1 MNSSHGIG
9 PVFLIV
15 GMVTLG
21 FILLPLPF
29 IVIYAFSPS
38 AYALI
43 GEQGPT
49 LKWFESFFGNDRF
62 MAALQ
67 SSLMIAIIT
76 TVTALVIAVP
86 TAVMAV
92 RHRFFGRDLLLT
104 LVSAPLMVPGVIVGT
119 AALGFVSQTGVG
131 PGFWPLTVAMIA
143 LALPLAMRPLIA
155 NLSGLDSDLENAG
168 RNLGARPLTAFFRI
182 TLPQLTPGLVAGGTF
197 AFVEAMDN
205 FAIAAFLSN
214 ISFTTLPV
222 ESYSYIRDIDDPTV
236 AAMATILILFSVF
249 VVFTIEWLLGLD
261 RFLDLG

>member
-1 MNSSHGIG
+1 MNGSGGIG
-9 PVFLIV
+9 PFFYTV
-15 GMVTLG
+15 GMVTLA

-29 IVIYAFSPS
+29 IVLYSFSPS

-43 GEQGPT
+43 SDQGFT
-49 LKWFESFFGNDRF
+49 LKWFVSFFENERF
-62 MAALQ
+62 MAALRA
-67 SSLMIAIIT
+67 SLSIAAIT
-76 TVTALVIAVP
+76 TVVSLVIAVP

-92 RHRFFGRDLLLT
+92 RHRFAGRDLLLT

-119 AALGFVSQTGVG
+119 AVLGFVSQTGIG

-143 LALPLAMRPLIA
+143 LALPLTMRPLIA
-155 NLSGLDSDLENAG
+155 NLSGLDHDLENAA
-168 RNLGARPLTAFFRI
+168 RNLGASPLAAFFRI

-214 ISFTTLPV
+214 ITFTTLPV

-249 VVFTIEWLLGLD
+249 IVFTIEWLLGLD
-261 RFLDLG
+261 KFLDLG